1 MGVRE
6 GAERRVRL
14 RREAGVRRS
23 GPGPE
28 RTVNGR
34 EVPGRRREAKP
45 LGTEAWGGDAAA
57 SEPRGGQLSRP
68 LLTDR
73 TGCSPGLSPLGRSF
87 SGGRSPP
94 RRRHRA
100 AAPGLPERP
109 PSASR
114 ARGGPRETARF
125 SGACRRDASGG
136 PAPQCSGCRL
146 IF

>member
-73 TGCSPGLSPLGRSF
+73 TGCSRGLSPLGQSF
-87 SGGRSPP
+87 SGGRSPRDGATGQRP
-94 RRRHRA
+94 RACPSTRRARA
-100 AAPGLPERP
+100 GHAGGHEKPLGSQVRVGVTRQGAPP
-109 PSASR
+109 PSVLVVA
-114 ARGGPRETARF
+114 
-125 SGACRRDASGG
+125 
-136 PAPQCSGCRL
+136 
-146 IF
+146 

>member
-87 SGGRSPP
+87 SGGRSPRDGATGQRP
-94 RRRHRA
+94 RACPSARRARA
-100 AAPGLPERP
+100 GHAGGHEKPLGSQVRVGVTRQGAPP
-109 PSASR
+109 PSVLVVA
-114 ARGGPRETARF
+114 
-125 SGACRRDASGG
+125 
-136 PAPQCSGCRL
+136 
-146 IF
+146 